1 MVSIEDEYIII
12 SNKEEKII
20 FQTNRQLEA
29 IRTIQ
34 MIWAADGDATLF
46 KAVAVAVGEDKDD

>member
-1 MVSIEDEYIII
+1 MTKVDDEYIII

-20 FQTNRQLEA
+20 FQTNRKLEA
-29 IRTIQ
+29 IKAIK

-46 KAVAVAVGEDKDD
+46 KAVTMQEETDD